1 MEYNNYMQAVE
12 VDKDLCTTIA
22 MEECSELIQAISK
35 GKRGK
40 LDKANLA
47 EEIADVRIC
56 MSWLMNIFNIEFEE
70 VNKWID
76 FKEDRITKRLNKGEF
91 K

>member
-35 GKRGK
+35 CKRGK